1 MKVSIIVPAYNEVD
15 AIRSVIDGIK
25 LLGME
30 DREIIVVDDGS
41 LDGTYDAAKG
51 IGGIT
56 VLKHEKNLG
65 KGVALKTGIG
75 HSKGDVIITIDADG
89 TYPADDIPR
98 LIEKMEEGY
107 DMAIGSRFL
116 GKTNSMPKIRFL
128 GNIFFSK
135 MVSLTGG
142 KEVSDASSGLRAF
155 KKNIINDMKIG
166 SRNLS
171 WEVEVTTKF
180 LRKGFRIAEV
190 PIEYSER
197 IGKSK
202 LRIWKDGFSFLF
214 AILRSVV

>member
-1 MKVSIIVPAYNEVD
+1 MKSSIIVPAYNEAD
-15 AIRSVIDGIK
+15 AIMSVINGIK

-41 LDGTYDAAKG
+41 LDSTYDIVKG
-51 IGGIT
+51 IDGIT
-56 VLKHEKNLG
+56 VLKHERNMG
-65 KGVALKTGIG
+65 KGVALKTGIE

-89 TYPADDIPR
+89 TYSANDIPG
-98 LIEKMEEGY
+98 LIGKMEEGY

-116 GKTNSMPKIRFL
+116 GKINSMPKIRFF

-135 MVSLTGG
+135 MVSLAGG
-142 KEVSDASSGLRAF
+142 KKISDASSGLRAF
-155 KKNIINDMKIG
+155 RKHIISDMKIG

-171 WEVEVTTKF
+171 WEVEVTAKF

-197 IGKSK
+197 KGKSK